1 MKHFISVFCLL
12 LLLLLAL
19 PARAQDAFLDALPG
33 LAGGYG
39 EQADT
44 AARLGTLADP
54 RALPILSAMSEGRLR
69 KLPDGTLVL
78 PDDTNPATGQP
89 VDATAAEPVRLN
101 NRVRQALRGAIGQLQ
116 ILSPDPEA
124 RRGAADAVFRTRSAA
139 NVPLLE
145 TALARETVPEI
156 RAAAGVGAGRLPACR
171 G

>member
-1 MKHFISVFCLL
+1 MKNFISAFC

-54 RALPILSAMSEGRLR
+54 RALPILSAMSEGCCC
-69 KLPDGTLVL
+69 PTA
-78 PDDTNPATGQP
+78 PTPPPA
-89 VDATAAEPVRLN
+89 
-101 NRVRQALRGAIGQLQ
+101 
-116 ILSPDPEA
+116 SPSM
-124 RRGAADAVFRTRSAA
+124 R
-139 NVPLLE
+139 
-145 TALARETVPEI
+145 
-156 RAAAGVGAGRLPACR
+156 RLPSRC